1 MPPWSRIAV
10 GLVIAVT
17 LLGVVGLRA
26 YSEKLGPLVQ
36 THGTTYYNGEGPPVA
51 PVACKSESDIRTAIA
66 RVHAK
71 FDHLG
76 GARLRAFEQRAAHLK
91 GLPPLR
97 IDTLYVIT
105 EDDQLRD
112 GKTVLFIGL
121 KSNCVSTVFSF
132 PARLYRELAT
142 VPGAA

>member
-1 MPPWSRIAV
+1 MPLWPKLAA

-17 LLGVVGLRA
+17 LLGVAGFKA
-26 YSEKLGPLVQ
+26 YSEKRGPVVQ
-36 THGTTYYNGEGPPVA
+36 TYGTTYYNGEGPPVT
-51 PVACKSESDIRTAIA
+51 PVACKTKSEIRSAIA

-71 FDHLG
+71 FDHLEG
-76 GARLRAFEQRAAHLK
+76 ESLDAFERRAAMLN

-97 IDTLYVIT
+97 VEELYVIT

-112 GKTVLFIGL
+112 GKMVLFIGL

-132 PARLYRELAT
+132 PAQLYHALAAE
-142 VPGAA
+142 PGSA